1 MREEEGLEGAGH
13 PEVEEEVALLVPKEF
28 TSSMALSTFSCI
40 CYQKSVS
47 LSCHV
52 FLSSIF
58 SFKITTLK
66 LAVSFCCLKL
76 SNVYVESNVRE
87 VYR

>member
-40 CYQKSVS
+40 CYQKSVL

-52 FLSSIF
+52 FLS
-58 SFKITTLK
+58 
-66 LAVSFCCLKL
+66 
-76 SNVYVESNVRE
+76 
-87 VYR
+87 

>member
-40 CYQKSVS
+40 CYQKSV
-47 LSCHV
+47 LLENLQLNLLQTCFRNHNIGYCFE
-52 FLSSIF
+52 FLISE
-58 SFKITTLK
+58 
-66 LAVSFCCLKL
+66 
-76 SNVYVESNVRE
+76 NE
-87 VYR
+87 